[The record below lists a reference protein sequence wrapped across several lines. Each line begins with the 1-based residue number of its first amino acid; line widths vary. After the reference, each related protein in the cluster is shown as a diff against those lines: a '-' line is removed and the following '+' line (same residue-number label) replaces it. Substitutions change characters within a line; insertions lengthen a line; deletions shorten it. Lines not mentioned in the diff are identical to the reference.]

1 MVQPNEIPNQIDLT
15 RTYPNINGNAFFS
28 AKWFVNKNKA
38 VTDLLLQ
45 KQYKYPAL
53 PYVVP
58 NSRKQGTEVPLVCNI
73 KIEMD
78 TAE

>member
-28 AKWFVNKNKA
+28 AKWFVNKKQSCNRFAFAKA
-38 VTDLLLQ
+38 IQ
-45 KQYKYPAL
+45 ISRL

-58 NSRKQGTEVPLVCNI
+58 NSRKQGTEVPLVCI
-73 KIEMD
+73 SK
-78 TAE
+78 